1 MLYPRIVAFDQYG
14 RGLEGLAQ
22 RSTYRARWCARGP
35 GDPLPA
41 PQLILGLAPRPC
53 EPSGAGR
60 RRARRPEWS
69 AAPRIPR
76 TVQGV
81 LSNAAGRP
89 NGVGLLGRK
98 WTVGPFLMR
107 FPGGASF
114 GARGRLAFRHRGAHR
129 HRSARARH
137 GEFGDFADPQQRQP
151 ETIVRN
157 FLTGQYGNG
166 LRIVAFNTAE
176 GWSWDVS

>member
-1 MLYPRIVAFDQYG
+1 MFSPHPDSSWASR
-14 RGLEGLAQ
+14 
-22 RSTYRARWCARGP
+22 RGP
-35 GDPLPA
+35 ASLLVPVA
-41 PQLILGLAPRPC
+41 
-53 EPSGAGR
+53 AGPG
-60 RRARRPEWS
+60 RPEWT

-129 HRSARARH
+129 HRAARARH
-137 GEFGDFADPQQRQP
+137 GEFGDFAEPRLRP
-151 ETIVRN
+151 LVERFGAMLLEIPVFN
-157 FLTGQYGNG
+157 AVYG
-166 LRIVAFNTAE
+166 II
-176 GWSWDVS
+176 

>member
-1 MLYPRIVAFDQYG
+1 MD
-14 RGLEGLAQ
+14 
-22 RSTYRARWCARGP
+22 RSSTHSPHCT
-35 GDPLPA
+35 
-41 PQLILGLAPRPC
+41 
-53 EPSGAGR
+53 R
-60 RRARRPEWS
+60 R
-69 AAPRIPR
+69 
-76 TVQGV
+76 

-129 HRSARARH
+129 HRAARARH

-151 ETIVRN
+151 ETIVHN

-166 LRIVAFNTAE
+166 LRIVAFNAAE
-176 GWSWDVS
+176 GWSWDVSEDIALEILPAGLRRG